1 MNRQDYIEKGIFI
14 EKLLRENGATG
25 KGLKELAE
33 SISEKLDSQA
43 KRALKHAGWLRNM
56 AAHDYEF
63 SVSEQNKKKFLDAI
77 PLIEKSLLAYKEQEI
92 LAAEK
97 KSKED
102 QAIEEFKEQWKK
114 TGFFG
119 KVGLVGLA
127 VGAIAVAALIAK
139 G

>member
-25 KGLKELAE
+25 KGLKQLAE
-33 SISEKLDSQA
+33 SISDKLNSQA
-43 KRALKHAGWLRNM
+43 QRALKHAGWIRNM

-77 PLIEKSLLAYKEQEI
+77 PTIERSLLAYKEQERQ
-92 LAAEK
+92 AAEK
-97 KSKED
+97 KFLED
-102 QAIEEFKEQWKK
+102 QAREQFTEQWKK
-114 TGFFG
+114 SGFFG

>member
-33 SISEKLDSQA
+33 SISEKLDLKA
-43 KRALKHAGWLRNM
+43 KQALKHAGWVRNM

-77 PLIEKSLLAYKEQEI
+77 PTIEKSLLAYKEQER

-97 KSKED
+97 KSQEEK
-102 QAIEEFKEQWKK
+102 AIEEFKEQWEK
-114 TGFFG
+114 TGFLG

-127 VGAIAVAALIAK
+127 IGAIAVAALIAK

>member
-102 QAIEEFKEQWKK
+102 QAVEEFKEQWKK

-127 VGAIAVAALIAK
+127 VGAIAVAALVAK